1 MNKQNLI
8 VAGAYMLYA
17 RISTGGP
24 IQPEVRHER
33 Q

>member
-1 MNKQNLI
+1 VLLI

-17 RISTGGP
+17 RMSAARAADRSEASHG
-24 IQPEVRHER
+24 Q